1 VKTEILYGVHPVYEA
16 LAANRRHV
24 FEICINREKKSGRF
38 AQLLSL
44 ADSRGISLKTIG
56 PDDFRTLAGTARH
69 QGVVARVSPYPLSSV
84 ADIMQTVQDRN
95 RTPFLLMLDNI
106 LDPRNLGAIIRTALC
121 AGIDGV
127 IMPKDRS
134 ATPTPSVSRASAGA
148 LEHINLARVTNLVN
162 TIKHLKSLGLWII
175 GLQKDAGESI
185 YAGDHTGPI
194 AVVVGGEQKGIRP
207 LIEKQCD
214 FLVSIPQ
221 QGPVDSLNASVAAGV
236 AMYELF
242 RQRQNPQGS
251 E

>member
-1 VKTEILYGVHPVYEA
+1 MKTEILYGVHPVCEA

-24 FEICINREKKSGRF
+24 FEICIDREKKSGRI

-44 ADSRGISLKTIG
+44 AESRGIAPKTIG
-56 PDDFRTLAGTARH
+56 PDDFRTLAGSARH

-84 ADIMQTVQDRN
+84 ADIMQSIQDGK

-121 AGIDGV
+121 VGFHRV
-127 IMPKDRS
+127 ILPKDRS

-162 TIKHLKSLGLWII
+162 TIKHLKSAGLWIV
-175 GLQKDAGESI
+175 GLQKDARESI
-185 YAGDHTGPI
+185 YAGDRTGPM

-207 LIEKQCD
+207 LIGKQCD

-242 RQRQNPQGS
+242 RQRQNR
-251 E
+251 